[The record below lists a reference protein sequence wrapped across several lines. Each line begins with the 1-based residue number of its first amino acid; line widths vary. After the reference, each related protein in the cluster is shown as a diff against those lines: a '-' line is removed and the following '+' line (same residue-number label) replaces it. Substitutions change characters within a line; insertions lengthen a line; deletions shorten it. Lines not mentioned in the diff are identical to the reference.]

1 MPKVQIQETYK
12 YSSNASDLTN
22 FTAYIPVKV
31 VDGVEAQEPKL
42 YTSYKDLLYD
52 NYYNETTELIDY
64 TSAKIYNDQEIN
76 YAMIRKLL
84 EKGLPVLVEGITIT
98 QDVPDIDFNRLAD
111 KALYNIR
118 FLTLGSYIEDKA
130 TLQKLIK
137 CAALRQDAIALLS
150 DLEDMSEV
158 EIESIYSEISERVGQ
173 ERSYFEDLI
182 KYTENEEEKTLSNDI
197 LKNSTAFTPW
207 FTAKLNQIDRTY
219 EDEQVTKAEDKE
231 VELEV
236 PSTFGYLSAFIDS
249 IKQNPEWNAIAG
261 SFRGNIKELVSVD
274 YNYTSAEVEILQ
286 GRSKLGDV
294 PLDNVNDNVG
304 LAINPISKIIP
315 FGYLIN
321 GNRTM
326 YVNSAKEDN
335 RPSYKAILSIR
346 NLVCTLTKQSYF
358 ASKKYTFEPNTDITY
373 INFQSEIT
381 PLLDRMRSGLGIRG
395 YRFNRLATTEKGRIR
410 ALINIKPIEPVE
422 DFDLTIELDE
432 TIDVVE

>member
-12 YSSNASDLTN
+12 YSSSASDLTN
-22 FTAYIPVKV
+22 FTVYIPVKV
-31 VDGVEAQEPKL
+31 IDNGKATEPKL

-52 NYYNETTELIDY
+52 NYYNESTELIDY
-64 TSAKIYNDQEIN
+64 TEAKIYNDQEIN

-98 QDVPDIDFNRLAD
+98 QNVPDINFDRLAD

-158 EIESIYSEISERVGQ
+158 DIDSIYDEISERVGQ

-207 FTAKLNQIDRTY
+207 FTAKLNQY
-219 EDEQVTKAEDKE
+219 VTIQGSTNREDKE
-231 VELEV
+231 VELKV
-236 PSTFGYLSAFIDS
+236 PASFGYLSAFIDS

-261 SFRGNIKELVSVD
+261 SFRGNIKELVKVD

-326 YVNSAKEDN
+326 YVSSAKEDN

-410 ALINIKPIEPVE
+410 ALISIKPIEPVE